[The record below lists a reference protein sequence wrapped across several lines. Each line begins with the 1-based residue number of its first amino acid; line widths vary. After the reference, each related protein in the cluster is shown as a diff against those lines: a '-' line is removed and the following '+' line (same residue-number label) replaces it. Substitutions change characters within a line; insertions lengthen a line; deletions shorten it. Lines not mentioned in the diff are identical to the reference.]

1 MAGGTG
7 ATGCHF
13 AGKACTRSLDACALP
28 LCQFIERLSTP
39 PLSPVHP
46 SPVHRCVLLTNPS
59 GGRALLS
66 AGYPLGGYQTQSQ
79 SVRSRVCSFASFPC
93 SKTKLAYLLARRVT
107 FVILQRALRRIRF
120 VLSFPVGTVRLSMW
134 VVKRRTISLDSDLLN
149 LLLRNEVIIRDGVR
163 RVKGE
168 MNYWKIF

>member
-28 LCQFIERLSTP
+28 LCQFIERPSTP

-79 SVRSRVCSFASFPC
+79 SVRSRVCSFAGFPC
-93 SKTKLAYLLARRVT
+93 SKTKLACLLCLLVAWLSSYFNALLAGFDLCFR
-107 FVILQRALRRIRF
+107 FQLERF
-120 VLSFPVGTVRLSMW
+120 VYPCEWWNVEQSPYR
-134 VVKRRTISLDSDLLN
+134 
-149 LLLRNEVIIRDGVR
+149 
-163 RVKGE
+163 
-168 MNYWKIF
+168 